1 MSNNVHILNLSSY
14 NQPIITESKRENW
27 VEYGEDN
34 NYYQFLI
41 DCYTNSTTNNAII
54 NNVSRLLY
62 GRGLSA
68 LDANRKP
75 NEYAQLKALIK
86 DECLRKLFID
96 RKMLG
101 QAAIQVHYNDK
112 HDKILK
118 AFHIPVNLLRAEKCN
133 EKGEIEGYYYSD
145 NWTDTKKFEPKRIS
159 AFGTSK
165 DKVEILYVQP
175 YSVGMKYYSHV
186 DYHGALPY
194 TMLEEEI
201 SNYLINEVQN
211 GFSGTKVV
219 NFNNGVPTE
228 EQQDEIS
235 RRVLGKLTGSR
246 GQKVIVAFN
255 DNQESKTTVDDIPLN
270 DAADQYQ
277 FLSEECMRK
286 IMLGHTVTSPLI
298 FGIATSTGFSSNA
311 DELKNSVVLFDN
323 MVIRPMQDE
332 MLSAIDEILAFN
344 GISLKLYIKTLQPL
358 EFTDLENAMN
368 KEQVAEETGTEL
380 SAQDVDVNVDE
391 LVNLGED
398 EDLEG
403 WILVDERDVDYDLED
418 ELDEQLKNYKPKQ
431 NLFQKLA
438 SAVKAIPN
446 AKSSQ
451 DKVIDDIQW
460 KVRYKYAGN
469 PNPER
474 EFCSKMMSANKIYR
488 KEDLENVNSNV
499 VNAGFGHKGQPYNVF
514 LFKGGPRCHH
524 SFKRLTYASIEGA
537 GIDVTNP
544 NARKIPTAIASKR
557 GFKVTNPYQVSVQ
570 PNNLPLKGF
579 HPNNKNLPKDAK

>member
-1 MSNNVHILNLSSY
+1 MSNNVHILNLAAY
-14 NQPIITESKRENW
+14 NQPIITESKRDNW

-34 NYYQFLI
+34 NYYQYLI
-41 DCYTNSTTNNAII
+41 DRHSNSTTNNAII

-68 LDANRKP
+68 LDASRKP

-86 DECLRKLFID
+86 DDCMRKLFID
-96 RKMLG
+96 RKRLG

-118 AFHIPVNLLRAEKCN
+118 AFHLPVNLLRAEKCN
-133 EKGEIEGYYYSD
+133 DKGEIEGYYYSD
-145 NWTDTKKFEPKRIS
+145 NWLDTKKYEPKRLS

-165 DKVEILYVQP
+165 DAIEVLFIQP

-219 NFNNGVPTE
+219 NFNNGIPTE

-332 MLSAIDEILAFN
+332 MLSAIDQILAFN

-358 EFTDLENAMN
+358 EFSDLENAQN
-368 KEQVAEETGTEL
+368 KEQIAEETGTNL
-380 SAQDVDVNVDE
+380 SADVDLDIDG
-391 LVNLGED
+391 LIGLGED
-398 EDLEG
+398 IDLEN
-403 WILVDERDVDYDLED
+403 WVLVDERDVDYDLED

-431 NLFQKLA
+431 NFFQKLA

-446 AKSSQ
+446 AKSEQ
-451 DKVIDDIQW
+451 DKIVDGIQW
-460 KVRYKYAGN
+460 KVRYQYTGN

-474 EFCSKMMSANKIYR
+474 AFCAKMMSNKKIYR
-488 KEDLENVNSNV
+488 KEDLENVNSNT

-514 LFKGGPRCHH
+514 LFKGGPRCNH
-524 SFKRLTYASIEGA
+524 SFKRLTFASIEGA

-544 NARKIPTAIASKR
+544 NARKIGTDIASKR

-570 PNNLPLKGF
+570 PNNLPRKGF
-579 HPNNKNLPKDAK
+579 HPNNKNLPSDAR

>member
-1 MSNNVHILNLSSY
+1 MSNIHILNLSAY
-14 NQPIITESKRENW
+14 NQPIIQESKRDNW

-41 DCYTNSTTNNAII
+41 DRYTNSTTNNAII
-54 NNVSRLLY
+54 NNINRLLF

-133 EKGEIEGYYYSD
+133 DKGEIEAYYYSD
-145 NWTDTKKFEPKRIS
+145 NWLDTKKFVPKRIS

-165 DKVEILYVQP
+165 ESIEIIYIQP

-194 TMLEEEI
+194 AMLEEEI

-235 RRVLGKLTGSR
+235 RKVLGKLTGSR

-332 MLSAIDEILAFN
+332 MLEAIDEILAFN
-344 GISLKLYIKTLQPL
+344 DISLKLYIKTLQPL
-358 EFTDLENAMN
+358 EFTDLENATN
-368 KEQVAEETGTEL
+368 KEQVAEETGTQL
-380 SAQDVDVNVDE
+380 STDKDFFE
-391 LVNLGED
+391 LGED
-398 EDLEG
+398 AELEG
-403 WILVDERDVDYDLED
+403 WVLVDERDVDYDLED
-418 ELDEQLKNYKPKQ
+418 ELDQQLRDYKPKQ
-431 NLFQKLA
+431 TILQKLA

-451 DKVIDDIQW
+451 DKVVDDIQW

-474 EFCSKMMSANKIYR
+474 AFCKKMMSANKIYR

-499 VNAGFGHKGQPYNVF
+499 VNDGFGHNGEPYNVF

-524 SFKRLTYASIEGA
+524 SFKRLTFASIEGQ

-544 NARKIPTAIASKR
+544 NARQIGTATASKR
-557 GFKVTNPYQVSVQ
+557 GYKITNPYQVSVQ
-570 PNNLPLKGF
+570 PNNLPNKGF
-579 HPNNKNLPKDAK
+579 HPNNKNLPSDAR

>member
-1 MSNNVHILNLSSY
+1 MSNNVHILNLAAY
-14 NQPIITESKRENW
+14 NTPVITESKKDNW
-27 VEYGEDN
+27 VEYGADN
-34 NYYQFLI
+34 NYFQFLI
-41 DCYTNSTTNNAII
+41 DRYTNSTTNNAII
-54 NNVSRLLY
+54 NNVCRLLY
-62 GRGLSA
+62 GKGLSA

-75 NEYAQLKALIK
+75 NEYAQMKALLS

-101 QAAIQVHYNDK
+101 QSAIQVHYNEK

-118 AFHIPVNLLRAEKCN
+118 AFHIPVNLIRAEKCN
-133 EKGEIEGYYYSD
+133 ENGEIEGYYYSD
-145 NWTDTKKFEPKRIS
+145 NWLDTKKYEPKRFS
-159 AFGTSK
+159 AFGSSK
-165 DKVEILYVQP
+165 DKIEILFIQP

-194 TMLEEEI
+194 AMLEEEI

-219 NFNNGVPTE
+219 NFNNGIPTE
-228 EQQDEIS
+228 EQQDQIS
-235 RRVLGKLTGSR
+235 SRVLGKLTGSR

-255 DNQESKTTVDDIPLN
+255 ENAESKTTVDDIPLN

-332 MLSAIDEILAFN
+332 MLSAIEKILAFN
-344 GISLKLYIKTLQPL
+344 GISLKLYFKTLQPL
-358 EFTDLENAMN
+358 EFTDLENTMN

-380 SAQDVDVNVDE
+380 SAEVE
-391 LVNLGED
+391 LDTDGLISLGED
-398 EDLEG
+398 LDLEG
-403 WILVDERDVDYDLED
+403 WVLVDERDVDYDLED

-446 AKSSQ
+446 ARSSQ
-451 DKVIDDIQW
+451 DKVVKDIQW
-460 KVRYKYAGN
+460 KVRYQYAGN

-474 EFCSKMMSANKIYR
+474 AFCKTMMNAKKIYR
-488 KEDLENVNSNV
+488 KEDLENVNSNS
-499 VNAGFGHKGQPYNVF
+499 VNAGFGHNNEPYNVF
-514 LFKGGPRCHH
+514 LFKGGARCKH
-524 SFKRLTYASIEGA
+524 SFKRLTFASIEGA

-544 NARKIPTAIASKR
+544 NARKIGTDIASKR
-557 GFKVTNPYQVSVQ
+557 GFKVTNPYQVSIQ
-570 PNNLPLKGF
+570 PNNLPNKGF
-579 HPNNKNLPKDAK
+579 HPANKNLPQDAR

>member
-1 MSNNVHILNLSSY
+1 MSNNLHILNLSAY
-14 NQPIITESKRENW
+14 NTPVITESKCDNW

-41 DCYTNSTTNNAII
+41 DSYTNSTTNNAII
-54 NNVSRLLY
+54 NNISRLLY
-62 GRGLSA
+62 GKGLSA
-68 LDANRKP
+68 LDANKKP

-86 DECLRKLFID
+86 DDCLRKLFID

-133 EKGEIEGYYYSD
+133 ENGDIEGYYYSD
-145 NWTDTKKFEPKRIS
+145 NWLDTKKFQPKRFS

-165 DKVEILYVQP
+165 DKIEILFIQP
-175 YSVGMKYYSHV
+175 YSVGMKYYSKV

-194 TMLEEEI
+194 ALLEEEI
-201 SNYLINEVQN
+201 STYLINEVQN

-219 NFNNGVPTE
+219 NFNNGIPTE

-286 IMLGHTVTSPLI
+286 IMLGHTITSPLI

-332 MLSAIDEILAFN
+332 MLSAIDQIIAFN

-358 EFTDLENAMN
+358 EFTDLENAIN

-380 SAQDVDVNVDE
+380 SAEVDLDSDA
-391 LVNLGED
+391 LISLGED
-398 EDLEG
+398 IDLEG
-403 WILVDERDVDYDLED
+403 WVLVDERDVDYDLED
-418 ELDEQLKNYKPKQ
+418 ELDEQLRNWKPKQ
-431 NLFQKLA
+431 NFLQKLA
-438 SAVKAIPN
+438 TAVKSIPN
-446 AKSSQ
+446 AKSEQ
-451 DKVIDDIQW
+451 DKVVNDIQW
-460 KVRYKYAGN
+460 KVRYQYTGN
-469 PNPER
+469 PSPKR
-474 EFCSKMMSANKIYR
+474 EFCQKMMDAKKIYR
-488 KEDLENVNSNV
+488 KEDLENVNSNL
-499 VNAGFGHKGQPYNVF
+499 VNKGFGHNGEPYNVF

-524 SFKRLTYASIEGA
+524 SFKRLTYASIEGM

-544 NARKIPTAIASKR
+544 NARKIGTAIASKR

>member
-1 MSNNVHILNLSSY
+1 MSNNVHILNLSAY
-14 NQPIITESKRENW
+14 NTPVITESKRDNW

-41 DCYTNSTTNNAII
+41 DSYTNSTTNNAII

-62 GRGLSA
+62 GKGLSA
-68 LDANRKP
+68 LDASKKP

-86 DECLRKLFID
+86 DDCLRKLFID

-118 AFHIPVNLLRAEKCN
+118 ALHLPVNLIRAEKCN
-133 EKGEIEGYYYSD
+133 ETGLIEGYYYSD
-145 NWTDTKKFEPKRIS
+145 NWLDTKKYTPKRYS
-159 AFGTSK
+159 AFGSSK
-165 DKVEILYVQP
+165 DKIEILFIQP
-175 YSVGMKYYSHV
+175 YSVGMKYYSKV

-194 TMLEEEI
+194 ATLEEEI
-201 SNYLINEVQN
+201 SSYLINEVQN

-219 NFNNGVPTE
+219 NFNNGIPTE

-332 MLSAIDEILAFN
+332 MLSAIDQILAFN

-358 EFTDLENAMN
+358 EFTDLENTMN

-380 SAQDVDVNVDE
+380 SADLDLDTDA
-391 LVNLGED
+391 LISLGED
-398 EDLEG
+398 LDLEG

-418 ELDEQLKNYKPKQ
+418 ELDDQLKNYKPKK
-431 NLFQKLA
+431 NLLQKLA
-438 SAVKAIPN
+438 SAVKSIPN

-451 DKVIDDIQW
+451 DKVVDDIQW
-460 KVRYKYAGN
+460 KVRYQYTGN
-469 PNPER
+469 PNPQR
-474 EFCSKMMSANKIYR
+474 GFCEKMMNAKKIYR

-499 VNAGFGHKGQPYNVF
+499 VNAGFGHNNEPYNVF

-524 SFKRLTYASIEGA
+524 SFKRLTFASIEGA

-544 NARKIPTAIASKR
+544 NARKIGTDIASKR

-570 PNNLPLKGF
+570 PNNLPNKGF
-579 HPNNKNLPKDAK
+579 HPNNKNLPSDAR

>member
-1 MSNNVHILNLSSY
+1 MSNNVHILNLSAY

-41 DCYTNSTTNNAII
+41 DRYTNSTTNNAII
-54 NNVSRLLY
+54 NNVSRLLF

-68 LDANRKP
+68 LDANKKP

-101 QAAIQVHYNDK
+101 QSAIQVHYNEK

-133 EKGEIEGYYYSD
+133 EYGEIEGYYYSD
-145 NWTDTKKFEPKRIS
+145 NWEDTKKFVPKRIA
-159 AFGTSK
+159 AFGMSK
-165 DKVEILYVQP
+165 DKVEILFIQP

-194 TMLEEEI
+194 AMLEEEI

-332 MLSAIDEILAFN
+332 MLDAIDRILAFN

-358 EFTDLENAMN
+358 EFTDLENAIN

-380 SAQDVDVNVDE
+380 SSHANIDE

-451 DKVIDDIQW
+451 DKVVNDIQW

-474 EFCSKMMSANKIYR
+474 AFCKKMMDANKIYR
-488 KEDLENVNSNV
+488 REDLENVNSNI
-499 VNAGFGHKGQPYNVF
+499 VNDGFGHNGEPYNVF

-524 SFKRLTYASIEGA
+524 SFKRLTFASIEGM

-544 NARKIPTAIASKR
+544 NARQIQTGIASKR
-557 GFKVTNPYQVSVQ
+557 GFKVTNPYQVSIQ

-579 HPNNKNLPKDAK
+579 HPNNKNLPKDVK

>member
-1 MSNNVHILNLSSY
+1 MSNNVHILNLAAY
-14 NQPIITESKRENW
+14 NTPVITESKRDNW
-27 VEYGEDN
+27 VEYGADN

-41 DCYTNSTTNNAII
+41 DRYTNSTTNNAII
-54 NNVSRLLY
+54 NNVCRLLY
-62 GRGLSA
+62 GKGLSA

-75 NEYAQLKALIK
+75 NEYAQMKALLS
-86 DECLRKLFID
+86 DDCLRRLFID

-101 QAAIQVHYNDK
+101 QSAIQVHYNEK

-118 AFHIPVNLLRAEKCN
+118 ALHIPVNLIRAEKCN
-133 EKGEIEGYYYSD
+133 ENGEIEGYYYSD
-145 NWTDTKKFEPKRIS
+145 NWEDTKKFIPKRLS

-165 DKVEILYVQP
+165 DKIEILFIQP

-194 TMLEEEI
+194 AMLEEEI

-219 NFNNGVPTE
+219 NFNNGIPTE

-255 DNQESKTTVDDIPLN
+255 DNAESKTTVDDIPLN

-332 MLSAIDEILAFN
+332 MLSAIEQILAFN
-344 GISLKLYIKTLQPL
+344 GITLKLYFKTLQPL
-358 EFTDLENAMN
+358 EFTDLENATN

-380 SAQDVDVNVDE
+380 SAEIE
-391 LVNLGED
+391 LDTDGLISLGED
-398 EDLEG
+398 VDLEG
-403 WILVDERDVDYDLED
+403 WVLVDERDVDYDLED

-431 NLFQKLA
+431 NLLQKLA
-438 SAVKAIPN
+438 SAVRAIPN

-451 DKVIDDIQW
+451 DKVVNDIQW

-474 EFCSKMMSANKIYR
+474 AFCKTMMSANKIYR
-488 KEDLENVNSNV
+488 KEDLENVNSNS
-499 VNAGFGHKGQPYNVF
+499 VNAGFGHNGEPYNVF

-524 SFKRLTYASIEGA
+524 SFKRLTFASIEGA

-544 NARKIPTAIASKR
+544 NARQIGTDTASKR
-557 GFKVTNPYQVSVQ
+557 GFKVTNPYQVSIQ
-570 PNNLPLKGF
+570 PNNLPNKGF
-579 HPNNKNLPKDAK
+579 HPANKNLPQDAR

>member
-1 MSNNVHILNLSSY
+1 
-14 NQPIITESKRENW
+14 
-27 VEYGEDN
+27 
-34 NYYQFLI
+34 
-41 DCYTNSTTNNAII
+41 
-54 NNVSRLLY
+54 
-62 GRGLSA
+62 
-68 LDANRKP
+68 
-75 NEYAQLKALIK
+75 
-86 DECLRKLFID
+86 
-96 RKMLG
+96 
-101 QAAIQVHYNDK
+101 
-112 HDKILK
+112 
-118 AFHIPVNLLRAEKCN
+118 
-133 EKGEIEGYYYSD
+133 
-145 NWTDTKKFEPKRIS
+145 
-159 AFGTSK
+159 
-165 DKVEILYVQP
+165 
-175 YSVGMKYYSHV
+175 
-186 DYHGALPY
+186 
-194 TMLEEEI
+194 
-201 SNYLINEVQN
+201 
-211 GFSGTKVV
+211 
-219 NFNNGVPTE
+219 
-228 EQQDEIS
+228 
-235 RRVLGKLTGSR
+235 
-246 GQKVIVAFN
+246 
-255 DNQESKTTVDDIPLN
+255 
-270 DAADQYQ
+270 
-277 FLSEECMRK
+277 MRK

-332 MLSAIDEILAFN
+332 MLSAIQQIIAFN

-380 SAQDVDVNVDE
+380 SAQDADVNVDE

-474 EFCSKMMSANKIYR
+474 AFCSKMMSANKIYR
-488 KEDLENVNSNV
+488 KEDLENVNSNT

-524 SFKRLTYASIEGA
+524 SFKRLTFASIERA

-544 NARKIPTAIASKR
+544 NARKIPTGIASKR

-579 HPNNKNLPKDAK
+579 HPNNKNLPKDVK

>member
-1 MSNNVHILNLSSY
+1 MSNNVHILNLAAY
-14 NQPIITESKRENW
+14 NTPVITESKRDNW

-41 DCYTNSTTNNAII
+41 DRYTNSTTNNAII
-54 NNVSRLLY
+54 NNVCRLLY
-62 GRGLSA
+62 GKGLSA

-75 NEYAQLKALIK
+75 NEYAQMKALLS
-86 DECLRKLFID
+86 DDCLRRLFID

-101 QAAIQVHYNDK
+101 QSAIQVHYNEK

-118 AFHIPVNLLRAEKCN
+118 ALHIPVNLIRAEKCN

-145 NWTDTKKFEPKRIS
+145 NWEDTKKFIPKRLS

-165 DKVEILYVQP
+165 DKIEILFIQP

-194 TMLEEEI
+194 AMLEEEI

-219 NFNNGVPTE
+219 NFNNGIPTD

-255 DNQESKTTVDDIPLN
+255 DNAESKTTVDDIPLN

-332 MLSAIDEILAFN
+332 MLSAIEQILAFN
-344 GISLKLYIKTLQPL
+344 GITLKLYFKTLQPL
-358 EFTDLENAMN
+358 EFTDLENATN
-368 KEQVAEETGTEL
+368 KEQVAEEIGTEL
-380 SAQDVDVNVDE
+380 SAEIE
-391 LVNLGED
+391 LDTDGLISLGED
-398 EDLEG
+398 VDLEG
-403 WILVDERDVDYDLED
+403 WVLVDERDVDYDLED
-418 ELDEQLKNYKPKQ
+418 ELDKQLENYKPKQ
-431 NLFQKLA
+431 NLLQKLA
-438 SAVKAIPN
+438 SAVRAIPN

-451 DKVIDDIQW
+451 DKVVNDIQW

-474 EFCSKMMSANKIYR
+474 AFCKTMMSANKIYR
-488 KEDLENVNSNV
+488 KEDLENVNSNS
-499 VNAGFGHKGQPYNVF
+499 VNAGFGHNGEPYNVF

-524 SFKRLTYASIEGA
+524 SFKRLTFASIEGA

-544 NARKIPTAIASKR
+544 NARQIGTDTASKR
-557 GFKVTNPYQVSVQ
+557 GFKVTNPYQVSIQ
-570 PNNLPLKGF
+570 PNNLPNKGF
-579 HPNNKNLPKDAK
+579 HPANKNLPQDAR

>member
-1 MSNNVHILNLSSY
+1 M
-14 NQPIITESKRENW
+14 
-27 VEYGEDN
+27 
-34 NYYQFLI
+34 
-41 DCYTNSTTNNAII
+41 
-54 NNVSRLLY
+54 
-62 GRGLSA
+62 
-68 LDANRKP
+68 
-75 NEYAQLKALIK
+75 KALLS

-101 QAAIQVHYNDK
+101 QSAIQVHYNEK

-118 AFHIPVNLLRAEKCN
+118 AFHIPVNLIRAEKCN
-133 EKGEIEGYYYSD
+133 ENGEIEGYYYSD
-145 NWTDTKKFEPKRIS
+145 NWEDTKKYEPKRFS
-159 AFGTSK
+159 AFGSSK
-165 DKVEILYVQP
+165 DKIEILFIQP

-194 TMLEEEI
+194 AMLEEEI

-219 NFNNGVPTE
+219 NFNNGIPTE

-332 MLSAIDEILAFN
+332 MLSAIEKILAFN
-344 GISLKLYIKTLQPL
+344 GISLKLYFKTLQPL
-358 EFTDLENAMN
+358 EFTDLENTMN

-380 SAQDVDVNVDE
+380 SAEIE
-391 LVNLGED
+391 LDSDGLVALGED
-398 EDLEG
+398 LDLEG
-403 WILVDERDVDYDLED
+403 WVLVDERDVDYDLED

-431 NLFQKLA
+431 NLLQKLA

-451 DKVIDDIQW
+451 DKVVKDIQW
-460 KVRYKYAGN
+460 KVRYQYAGN

-474 EFCSKMMSANKIYR
+474 AFCKTMMSANKIYR
-488 KEDLENVNSNV
+488 KEDLENVNSNS
-499 VNAGFGHKGQPYNVF
+499 VNKGFGHNGEPYNVF

-524 SFKRLTYASIEGA
+524 SFKRLTFASIEGA

-544 NARKIPTAIASKR
+544 NARKIGTDIASKR
-557 GFKVTNPYQVSVQ
+557 GFKVTNPYQVSIQ
-570 PNNLPLKGF
+570 PNNLPNKGF
-579 HPNNKNLPKDAK
+579 HPANKNLPQDAR